1 MAKKHS
7 GPPRPDTRTE
17 RTLWECKRKLSNIT
31 PIYLELS
38 ERHPTDSNLR
48 TGLTAANNAHEIVHE
63 TIISFEQVTSDRAHQ
78 MSKKNAMDLRTP
90 LREAILHVRSMRK
103 GLLSAMEEGVI
114 SADSTA
120 GSKTVKFTVDRIQ
133 EVADDLNNL
142 DRLLTVYIGTGGKP
156 GEITR

>member
-1 MAKKHS
+1 
-7 GPPRPDTRTE
+7 
-17 RTLWECKRKLSNIT
+17 
-31 PIYLELS
+31 
-38 ERHPTDSNLR
+38 
-48 TGLTAANNAHEIVHE
+48 
-63 TIISFEQVTSDRAHQ
+63 